1 MCGVSLSF
9 RAVLR
14 LVKGLLAQMQ
24 FLVCIFFLTCTQ
36 RENDG
41 KWWFFFFSERVGGR
55 PDVECLENDKV
66 FFP

>member
-36 RENDG
+36 GENDG
-41 KWWFFFFSERVGGR
+41 KWWGFFSERVGGR